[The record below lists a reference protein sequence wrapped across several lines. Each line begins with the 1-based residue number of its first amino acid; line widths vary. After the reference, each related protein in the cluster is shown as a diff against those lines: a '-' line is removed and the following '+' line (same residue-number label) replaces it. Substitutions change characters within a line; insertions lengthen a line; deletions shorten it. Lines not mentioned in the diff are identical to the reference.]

1 MIVIIDYADFI
12 HLYNILKYKQLLY
25 IDSLGKYLCYTFQVT
40 CRTKGQYL
48 SDNVY
53 LSFVED

>member
-25 IDSLGKYLCYTFQVT
+25 IDSLGKYLCYIFQVT
-40 CRTKGQYL
+40 CRAKGQYL